1 MALDPR
7 LLPASGQ
14 QWEITL
20 FPMGR
25 IRWIPRSI
33 PPTHFLG
40 AEVHS
45 LSICCLP
52 ALRVGGEGEQ
62 GVMRG
67 LL

>member
-1 MALDPR
+1 MPYMALDPR

-20 FPMGR
+20 FP
-25 IRWIPRSI
+25 IPRSI